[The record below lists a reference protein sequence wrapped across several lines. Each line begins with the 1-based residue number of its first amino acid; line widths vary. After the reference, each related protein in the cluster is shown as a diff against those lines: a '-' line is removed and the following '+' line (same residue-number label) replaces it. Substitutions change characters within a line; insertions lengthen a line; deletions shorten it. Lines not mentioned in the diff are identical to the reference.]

1 MEIDETTKKILDKVG
16 LSFVEKE
23 ILIDRKALLNF
34 SIYDEL
40 KPEIEELKKVFSS
53 SSLTSLHKE
62 ANSKQKWPLLN
73 LIRQILRVYGYKMEP
88 IRKCDGYTV
97 DGIKKF
103 KRFFLIQK
111 IPNPGE

>member
-1 MEIDETTKKILDKVG
+1 MEIDETTKKILEKVG
-16 LSFVEKE
+16 ISFVETE
-23 ILIDRKALLNF
+23 ILIDREALLNF

-40 KPEIEELKKVFSS
+40 KPEIDQLKKVFSS

-62 ANSKQKWPLLN
+62 ANTKQKWPLLN
-73 LIRQILRVYGYKMEP
+73 LIRQVLKVYGYKMEP

-103 KRFFLIQK
+103 KRFFLVQK
-111 IPNPGE
+111 IPSPGE